1 MKMGDLTNNAISGI
15 SAGIYYFK
23 SAVSLLVSNPWFQG
37 LSVIMLLSAGK
48 SFKIGRV
55 VSAKG

>member
-1 MKMGDLTNNAISGI
+1 MNELTNNAMSGI
-15 SAGIYYFK
+15 NAGIYYFK
-23 SAVSLLVSNPWFQG
+23 SAVSLLVSNPWFLG
-37 LSVIMLLSAGK
+37 LSIVMLMSAGK